1 MNAFDLSHALSCSD
15 PARLDP
21 ERERPLYILNK
32 PITEEALCDWIG
44 MAVAGERLQYHQ
56 GLLLVDRSNAHS
68 ILSSKERQRINAV
81 ARRAWRACEL
91 GLVHL
96 VSQRLEPFVFRYI
109 AIRSLMTLKKSQIR
123 EQLRTLAH

>member
-1 MNAFDLSHALSCSD
+1 MNAFDVSHVLSCSD
-15 PARLDP
+15 PGRLDP
-21 ERERPLYILNK
+21 EMERPLYIVNK
-32 PITEEALCDWIG
+32 PITEEALCDWIAT
-44 MAVAGERLQYHQ
+44 AVTGERLQYHQ
-56 GLLLVDRSNAHS
+56 GLLLLDRSLANS
-68 ILSSKERQRINAV
+68 SLPSKERQRINAV

-109 AIRSLMTLKKSQIR
+109 AIRSRMIPSKSQIR